1 MWETQIHLTGSDS
14 ELLRTLARQLGKT
27 DGEIVREALLVLRDR
42 LGSQNQDRRAS
53 LRRARGIWKD
63 RDDLPT
69 LDELRG
75 EFNRTFEGRGG

>member
-1 MWETQIHLTGSDS
+1 MEETQIHLTETDG

-27 DGEIVREALLVLRDR
+27 DGEIVREALMALRDQ
-42 LGSQNQDRRAS
+42 LGSRSEDRRAS
-53 LRRARGIWKD
+53 LRRAMGIWKD

-75 EFNRTFEGRGG
+75 ELNRTFDGREG